1 MPTRTLLPDAVLPDA
16 VLRAADAISVPRRT
30 AANSFVLHAPL
41 ELMARVGLLPW
52 LDAEPTG
59 DAIEAIERLGREYG
73 TSGEPVD
80 TPTTAGAPDAA
91 ALVNSMAAG
100 DLDLVDR
107 LAAAVLPTMSAHE
120 AVGLLG
126 PTVVPSLAA
135 AGHAPIGLHLL
146 TRVGDLPT
154 TLLRGTL
161 RSLAAHPEWRIGWF
175 DSISGDGDP
184 SGLYDALKV
193 VPMMGRPGSDFIH
206 PLMSQV
212 QDTGVA
218 ARLLS
223 PLLSDRIDVPEASRT
238 LARAAAWSMVHDDP
252 SQAPYGWTH
261 ALTMPQGVMALAG
274 AGVPA
279 RTAFAVAATF
289 MVGFRAAHGTVEL
302 PALLS
307 PGPAPDVTSGELA
320 AAASRHHDAHV
331 VKYTLA
337 CLHAADDDPGFRP
350 LYLSAAA
357 YLLEWW
363 QTQHS

>member
-1 MPTRTLLPDAVLPDA
+1 MTSRTLLPDVVAHA
-16 VLRAADAISVPRRT
+16 SASISVPRHT

-52 LDAEPTG
+52 LDADRTVEAL
-59 DAIEAIERLGREYG
+59 DAIDRLRREYEAAG
-73 TSGEPVD
+73 DPVD
-80 TPTTAGAPDAA
+80 DPAPIEGAAGPRGAA
-91 ALVNSMAAG
+91 ELVRAMAAG

-107 LAAAVLPTMSAHE
+107 LAASLLPTVGTHE

-146 TRVGDLPT
+146 TRVGGLPT

-161 RSLAAHPEWRIGWF
+161 RSLAAHPEWRVGWF
-175 DSISGDGDP
+175 DSIAGDGDP

-212 QDTGVA
+212 LDTGVA
-218 ARLLS
+218 ARLLG
-223 PLLSDRIDVPEASRT
+223 PLLSDRLDVLEASRT